1 MEVFFFFFNSQILAL
16 NIQSQCLEDQEHSI
30 YTITTEEE
38 AAMSEEPEGDKSLIS
53 RQESEGCGGCAEGSF
68 VGPQA
73 VRILPPRSSLC
84 RKAE

>member
-1 MEVFFFFFNSQILAL
+1 
-16 NIQSQCLEDQEHSI
+16 
-30 YTITTEEE
+30 
-38 AAMSEEPEGDKSLIS
+38 MSEEPEGDKSLIS
-53 RQESEGCGGCAEGSF
+53 RQESEDCGGCAEGLF